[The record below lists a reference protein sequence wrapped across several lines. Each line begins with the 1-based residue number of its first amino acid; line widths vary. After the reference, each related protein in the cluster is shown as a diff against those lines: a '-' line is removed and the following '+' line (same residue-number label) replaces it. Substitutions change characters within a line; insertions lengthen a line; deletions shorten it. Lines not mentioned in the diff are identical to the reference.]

1 MAKWFGY
8 VGYAFSEE
16 IKPGVWK
23 DRIVKR
29 QYSGDVERS
38 TSRWS
43 PSSESAN
50 DNLTL
55 DRQISIV
62 SDPFA
67 DENYSAIKFIEYR
80 GALWKVTSVNPQYP
94 RLVLNVGGVY
104 NGPKT

>member
-8 VGYAFSEE
+8 VGYAFPEE

-55 DRQISIV
+55 DKQISIV
-62 SDPFA
+62 ADPFA
-67 DENYSAIKFIEYR
+67 DANYYAIKFIEYR
-80 GALWKVTSVNPQYP
+80 GTLWKVTSVNPQYP
-94 RLVLNVGGVY
+94 RLVLSVGGVY
-104 NGPKT
+104 NGPKA

>member
-16 IKPGVWK
+16 IRPGVWK

-29 QYSGDVERS
+29 QYSGDEERS

-43 PSSESAN
+43 SSSESTN

-55 DRQISIV
+55 SKQISIV

-67 DENYSAIKFIEYR
+67 DQNYYAIKFIEYR
-80 GALWKVTSVNPQYP
+80 GTAWKVTSVDTRYP
-94 RLVLNVGGVY
+94 RLVLTIGGCY
-104 NGPKT
+104 NGPQT